1 MADFLQDLPGIWAKD
16 KWRPW
21 SGLAGGALAQ
31 ALSRLG
37 GRSLLVVTPSE
48 KEAEALVEEL
58 SFFGAPALL
67 LPGDDTRP
75 YDGQSPHPSRPRQRI
90 RSLYA
95 LAQGKEALVVTS
107 VSALVLRHLPL
118 QAIQP
123 LASLCADQEIDPVAL
138 GKTLLAGGYL
148 PVGRVEDEGSFR
160 LRGDRLDIWPNGA
173 ALPIRVE
180 FFDVEVETL
189 RQFDPET
196 QRSGDAIEGC
206 VFLPASELVLSTD
219 SLERA
224 STKLQERVESV
235 PDGIAKRRQI
245 LTEWREG
252 LRFSGSDE
260 ELAALFELQPLWEVL
275 SGVSRLVIDPEGCRR
290 LVETTCASIQNR
302 YDAVP
307 LVDRPMMPLESRFVS
322 TSNLLGFLNSA
333 RAVLNLAEG
342 DSRNFDCRSNDT
354 LRPSGQDLG
363 HVLGKIGAWLEDGWR
378 VGLVVENSL
387 RAERVEQLLRP
398 HGLQSERTGERN
410 PDRWTP
416 GVLQLMRGR
425 LPRGFHT
432 PTAQIALLAADEIF
446 GRKHRVRAANRS
458 FSKVAKDAAV
468 QSFSELQQ
476 GDLIVHRVHGIGLY
490 IGLSQVDVG
499 RGTQDMLQVEYRGG
513 DRLYLPVHNLNDIAR
528 YRAAGEGKKRPM
540 LDKLGGETWNV
551 RKQKLKDAMLRY
563 AHEILRIQASRQV
576 VEGHAY
582 DGVSQ
587 RFREFEEAFPFVETT
602 DQAAAIADVL
612 QDLATPKPMD
622 RLIVG
627 DVGFGKTEVA
637 LRAAM
642 RVADEGRQVAVLCP
656 TTVLAYQHFQSFKE
670 RFEPFGIR
678 VALLSRFRST
688 AQKRAVLADLRSG
701 EVRVVIGTTGILGRS
716 VGFQDLGLLVVD
728 EEHRFGVRQK
738 ENLKK
743 LAVNVDYLA
752 MSATPIPRSLHMA
765 LSDLRCFSLI
775 ATPPLDRLPIRTALA
790 RYSVGR
796 IREDLMRELRRGG
809 QAFFV
814 HNRVATIHQVARV
827 VEEAVPEAKVS
838 VAHGQ
843 MNAKELERVLV
854 DFINGTNNVLVCTA
868 IIESGVD
875 LPNVNTI
882 LVNNADQFGMAQLYQ
897 LRGRVGRS
905 HVRGYCTLLLE
916 HGKTLTAVAVQR
928 LRALQENTAL
938 GSGFAVAS
946 ADMDIRG
953 AGDLLGAKQHG
964 HIQAVGFETYL
975 ELLEEAISEAHG
987 DQHRSRIEPE
997 VELPGAAFL
1006 PEDFV
1011 PGVPER
1017 LGFYKRLANSRTIEE
1032 VKSLAGE
1039 VEDLYGSMPIEALGL
1054 FRLQE
1059 IKARCREMGI
1069 LSIHWLKVR
1078 CLFAFDPSALP
1089 DEKRL
1094 VRMLKAHPAR
1104 MRLLDG
1110 DRLQVGFSPGEAKL
1124 PHVFLHW
1131 VFQQLEK

>member
-1 MADFLQDLPGIWAKD
+1 MPDFLQDLPTIWATEKT
-16 KWRPW
+16 RAW
-21 SGLAGGALAQ
+21 SGLEGGALAH
-31 ALSRLG
+31 AISRLG

-48 KEAEALVEEL
+48 KEAEALAEEL
-58 SFFGAPALL
+58 RFFGGSAIL
-67 LPGDDTRP
+67 LPPDDTRP

-90 RSLYA
+90 RALYS
-95 LAQGKEALVVTS
+95 LAQGQDTVIVVPVT
-107 VSALVLRHLPL
+107 ALVLQHLPL

-123 LASLCADQEIDPVAL
+123 IASLCLDQEIDRDTL
-138 GKTLLAGGYL
+138 GKALLAGGYL
-148 PVGRVEDEGSFR
+148 SVGRVEDEGSFR
-160 LRGDRLDIWPNGA
+160 FRGDRLDIWPNGVE
-173 ALPIRVE
+173 LPVRVE
-180 FFDVEVETL
+180 FFDVEVESL
-189 RQFDPET
+189 RQFDPDT
-196 QRSGDAIEGC
+196 QRSGESVDGC
-206 VFLPASELVLSTD
+206 VFLPASELVISEA

-224 STKLQERVESV
+224 GEILQGRVEDV
-235 PDGIAKRRQI
+235 VDGAAKRRQI

-252 LRFSGSDE
+252 LRFAGSDE
-260 ELAALFELQPLWEVL
+260 ELPALFELKPLWEIL
-275 SGVSRLVIDPEGCRR
+275 EGVPTLVIDPDRCAQ
-290 LVETTCASIQNR
+290 LVETTAASIQNR
-302 YDAVP
+302 YGAVP
-307 LVDRPMMPLESRFVS
+307 LAERPMMPPETRFVAAE
-322 TSNLLGFLNSA
+322 NLIDFLDQSRSVLSLAMEGA
-333 RAVLNLAEG
+333 R
-342 DSRNFDCRSNDT
+342 SFDCRSNEN
-354 LRPSGQDLG
+354 LRPDGKELG
-363 HVLGKIGAWLEDGWR
+363 HVLGQIGAWLEDGWR

-398 HGLQSERTGERN
+398 HGLQSERTDIRN
-410 PDRWTP
+410 PDQWKP
-416 GVLQLMRGR
+416 GVLQLIRGR
-425 LPRGFHT
+425 LPRGFHA
-432 PTAQIALLAADEIF
+432 PTAQIAILAADEIF
-446 GRKHRVRAANRS
+446 GHKHRVRAANRS
-458 FSKVAKDAAV
+458 FSKVAKDASV

-490 IGLSQVDVG
+490 IGLQQVDVG
-499 RGTQDMLQVEYRGG
+499 RGAQDMLQVEYRGG
-513 DRLYLPVHNLNDIAR
+513 DRLYLPVHKLNDIAR
-528 YRAAGEGKKRPM
+528 YRSASDGKKKPI

-563 AHEILRIQASRQV
+563 AHEILRIQASREV

-582 DGVSQ
+582 DGVSDN
-587 RFREFEEAFPFVETT
+587 FREFEEAFPFVETT

-612 QDLATPKPMD
+612 DDLAAPKPMD

-637 LRAAM
+637 MRAAM

-656 TTVLAYQHFQSFKE
+656 TTVLAYQHYQSFKQ

-678 VALLSRFRST
+678 VALLSRFRSS
-688 AQKRAVLADLRSG
+688 AQKREVLSDLRSG
-701 EVRVVIGTTGILGRS
+701 AVHVVIGTTGLLGRS
-716 VGFQDLGLLVVD
+716 VGFKDLGLLVVD

-743 LAVNVDYLA
+743 LAVSVDYLA

-775 ATPPLDRLPIRTALA
+775 ATPPVDRLPIRTALA
-790 RYSVGR
+790 RYSQGR
-796 IREDLMRELRRGG
+796 IREDLLRELRRGG

-814 HNRVATIHQVARV
+814 HNRVATIHQVARA
-827 VEEAVPEAKVS
+827 VEDAVPEAKVS

-843 MNAKELERVLV
+843 MEPKELERVLV
-854 DFINGTNNVLVCTA
+854 EFINGTSNVLVCTA

-882 LVNNADQFGMAQLYQ
+882 MVNNADQFGMAQLYQ

-916 HGKTLTAVAVQR
+916 HGKSLTTVAVQR

-987 DQHRSRIEPE
+987 SAHRSQIEPE

-1006 PEDFV
+1006 PEDYV

-1017 LGFYKRLANSRTIEE
+1017 LGFYKRLSNARTLEE
-1032 VKSLAGE
+1032 VKGLAGE
-1039 VEDLYGSMPIEALGL
+1039 VEDLYGSMPIEALGI

-1059 IKARCREMGI
+1059 IKARCRELGL

-1078 CLFAFDPSALP
+1078 CLFTFDPNALP

-1094 VRMLKAHPAR
+1094 VKMLKAHPAR
-1104 MRLLDG
+1104 MRLQDG
-1110 DRLQVGFSPGEAKL
+1110 NRLQIGFSPEEAKM

-1131 VFQQLEK
+1131 VFQLLEK